1 MDYGLYTREMGYRLY
16 KKYENTPHMVFCA
29 HGKDK
34 EKEPYYCHPTPFFG
48 KYSRA
53 TTLSFVDIIVINRN
67 NNQIELIAEIEENAA
82 EPKKVI
88 GDIVN
93 IILSEKVRIREKD
106 YKYGDMV
113 FILGVKSNPKGSTKE
128 KTKLLCKKLAEVNE
142 KIGNKRMDLI
152 PLFDDDLEK
161 LNIHVESEIDRNL
174 TLPDR

>member
-34 EKEPYYCHPTPFFG
+34 KTEPYYCHPTPFFG

-53 TTLSFVDIIVINRN
+53 TTLSFVDIIIINRN
-67 NNQIELIAEIEENAA
+67 NNLIELIAEIEENAA

-88 GDIVN
+88 GDIMS
-93 IILSEKVRIREKD
+93 IILSEQVRIREKD

-128 KTKLLCKKLAEVNE
+128 KTKMLCQKLAEVNE

-152 PLFDDDLEK
+152 PLFDDDLKE
-161 LNIHVESEIDRNL
+161 LIIHVESEIDRKL
-174 TLPDR
+174 AC